1 MRNLFRLA
9 TVVAVLVAAP
19 AAAQNVK
26 TGVDA
31 WTRGDYRAA
40 VDQWR
45 GPALAGDADAQY
57 NLGQAYKLGRGVPVD
72 PGLAESWFRKAA
84 LQGHLQ
90 AEDNY
95 GLALFTAGKKA
106 DAVPWLDKS
115 IARGEPRAQ
124 LVLGTMLF
132 NGDGVP
138 RDYPRAYALMTRASQ
153 QGMTSA
159 SETLAQMDQYISAQD
174 RQQGIA
180 MAQQMAAQ
188 AKPLIVSPPT
198 RDSAAKTPHAVA
210 TTPLPPSRPARVPA
224 PERLPRTSGPAVV
237 RAPTPEPTPPA
248 RTRGSWRVQLGAF
261 SSQGNAETR
270 WSQVGGKLRG
280 AQPYYVRAGKIVRL
294 QAGGFAS
301 KAEAQRACSAS
312 GVSCVV
318 VAP

>member
-1 MRNLFRLA
+1 MAA
-9 TVVAVLVAAP
+9 TVLSSAP
-19 AAAQNVK
+19 VAAQNVK

-31 WTRGDYRAA
+31 WGSGDYKAA

-45 GPALAGDADAQY
+45 GPAMAGDADAQY

-72 PGLAESWFRKAA
+72 PALAESWFHKAA

-95 GLALFTAGKKA
+95 GLALFTAGRKA
-106 DAVPWLDKS
+106 DAVPWLEKS

-153 QGMTSA
+153 LGLKSA
-159 SETLAQMDQYISAQD
+159 SETLAQMDQYISPQD

-180 MAQQMAAQ
+180 LAQQMAAQ
-188 AKPLIVSPPT
+188 PKPPT
-198 RDSAAKTPHAVA
+198 TTPPVRAIAA
-210 TTPLPPSRPARVPA
+210 TTPGKIKTIPVVPSRPPRVPA
-224 PERLPRTSGPAVV
+224 PERLPHTSGPAIV
-237 RAPTPEPTPPA
+237 RAPVQEAPP
-248 RTRGSWRVQLGAF
+248 RTSGSWRVQLGAF
-261 SSQGNAETR
+261 SSQGAAVTQ
-270 WSQVGGKLRG
+270 WSRVHGKLGG
-280 AQPYYVRAGKIVRL
+280 AQPSYVRAGKIVRL